1 MSAPFNSL
9 TAPRVRSAAMT
20 SHDLLRDTVAALG
33 YGDAAGFV
41 DAETAPAARGFIW
54 ADLRDKCRVDAAY
67 FRGSVPVVAFAAA
80 GTRSD
85 IHRTQRRLWN
95 YGRVPLLIATTESEV
110 LALSCNTSGTPRQ
123 PEAAL
128 IGQAEGSDELR
139 QVLSDFS
146 RFSVE
151 SGRLMRLYPKALSK
165 RNRVDQS
172 LLRNLRQ
179 LRSRLVA
186 LGVDES
192 DIEPLLGRSIFVRYL
207 EDRGI
212 LRPEDLRSLGQP
224 TSLVAALDDNWN
236 AVSSFF
242 DAMSDHFN
250 GDVFRTGVLSRPIPQ
265 PALDDLGSFF
275 RATDLDSGQQALWP
289 YDFAIIPS
297 ELISSIYEQLLATKQ
312 KKDAAYYTPRHVV
325 DLVLDELLP
334 PDRTTGPRALLDPS
348 CGSGI
353 FLAEAFRRMVRQES
367 LRRGTTLNFAEL
379 SQLLTSSVF
388 GVDRNADAIG
398 VTAFSLYLALLEHVD
413 PRTIWLTAR
422 LPDLIGSNLVIAD
435 YFDDH
440 ALADR
445 KFDAIA
451 GNPPWQSR
459 LSPAANRYLHRAERD
474 VPDQQIAA
482 AFIWRAAEMLTDQ
495 GSVGFVLPSKT
506 ILHNRGGA
514 ADRFRLEFFSSLSV
528 ETIIDL
534 SPLRKELFGATA
546 PATIAIFGPQ
556 SDVNDTNL
564 LHVSPRRTP
573 IAQMV
578 DGIAIPQQNI
588 RWIPSVAART
598 DPSIWKP
605 LLWGGPADLALVQHL
620 RQAFPSLRHLEKERD
635 WSSGP
640 GFQIVRG
647 GDENDASHLA
657 NIPHLPTDRLQ
668 AMRPPAVPERPAT
681 EAVMHRP
688 RQLAIYLAP
697 HILMRKGFSEFP
709 EAAFVPYNATFTDGL
724 SSLAGPH
731 KEELQAIAALLN
743 SSVARYWFLMTAS
756 SWGVEREQLHHREW
770 MTLPIPPL
778 DGSQLRTLSRFV
790 LRAAE
795 GEGEDL
801 WRPELD
807 DAAERAYGL
816 TADERQLVADALD
829 VSWSELR
836 HGPTS
841 AAYHPPTSEQY
852 DAFATGLATRL
863 EDLDVGGWDVA
874 VAERTRGLAVV
885 TCRSR
890 EEPGGPDVDASVLQR
905 LTSGDG
911 ANEDR
916 WLASATIIEPEALVL
931 DGNAVH
937 LIRPDRLSCWT
948 VSSARQSAIEV
959 FEALLTGTT
968 ALQERDA

>member
-1 MSAPFNSL
+1 MS
-9 TAPRVRSAAMT
+9 
-20 SHDLLRDTVAALG
+20 SHDLLSDTVAALG
-33 YGDAAGFV
+33 YRDAIGFV
-41 DAETAPAARGFIW
+41 DADTAPAAGEFVW
-54 ADLRDKCRVDAAY
+54 ADLREKCGVDAAY

-80 GTRSD
+80 GTRDD
-85 IHRTQRRLWN
+85 IDRTQRRLWN

-110 LALSCNTSGTPRQ
+110 LALSCNTSGTPRT
-123 PEAAL
+123 PNAAL
-128 IGQAEGSDELR
+128 LGQAQGSDELS

-151 SGRLMRLYPKALSK
+151 SGQLMRLHAQALNK

-179 LRSRLVA
+179 LRGHLVE
-186 LGVDES
+186 LGVEES

-212 LRPEDLRSLGQP
+212 LRPEDLGSLGQP
-224 TSLVAALDDNWN
+224 ASLVEALDDGWD

-250 GDVFRTGVLSRPIPQ
+250 GDVFRPGVLSRELPQ
-265 PALDDLGSFF
+265 PALDDLGDFF

-312 KKDAAYYTPRHVV
+312 KRDAAYYTPRHVV

-334 PDRTTGPRALLDPS
+334 PDRATGPRALLDPS

-367 LRRGTTLNFAEL
+367 LRRGRTLSFDEL

-413 PRTIWLTAR
+413 PRTIWLAAR

-440 ALADR
+440 ALAGR

-459 LSPAANRYLHRAERD
+459 LSPAANRYLQNAERD
-474 VPDQQIAA
+474 APDQQIAT
-482 AFIWRAAEMLTDQ
+482 AFVWRAAEMLNEE

-506 ILHNRGGA
+506 ILHNRGGG

-528 ETIIDL
+528 ETVIDL

-546 PATIAIFGPQ
+546 PAMIAIFGRR
-556 SDVNDTNL
+556 SDVADTDV

-573 IAQMV
+573 VAQIV
-578 DGIAIPQQNI
+578 DGIAIPQHNI
-588 RWIPSVAART
+588 RWISSVAART

-620 RQAFPSLRHLEKERD
+620 RQAFPALRHLEQERG

-640 GFQIVRG
+640 GFQVRG
-647 GDENDASHLA
+647 GGEHDASHLA
-657 NIPHLPTDRLQ
+657 EIPHLPTEQLQ
-668 AMRPPAVPERPAT
+668 AMRPPAVPEQPVT
-681 EAVMHRP
+681 ETVMHRP
-688 RQLAIYLAP
+688 RKLAIYLAP

-709 EAAFVPYNATFTDGL
+709 EAAFVSYDATFTDGL
-724 SSLAGPH
+724 SSVAGSQE
-731 KEELQAIAALLN
+731 KELQAIAGLLN
-743 SSVARYWFLMTAS
+743 SSVAKYWFFMTAS

-770 MTLPIPPL
+770 MTLPIPQL
-778 DGSQLRTLSRFV
+778 NRLHLRTLSGIV
-790 LRAAE
+790 KRAAE
-795 GEGEDL
+795 GEPEDL
-801 WRPELD
+801 WRTELD
-807 DAAERAYGL
+807 ATAERAYGL
-816 TADERQLVADALD
+816 TVDERQLVADALNIR
-829 VSWSELR
+829 WSELR
-836 HGPTS
+836 DGPTS
-841 AAYHPPTSEQY
+841 AAYRSPTPEQY
-852 DAFATGLATRL
+852 EAFTAELANRL
-863 EDLDVGGWDVA
+863 RDVDLGEWEVT
-874 VAERTRGLAVV
+874 VAERAPGLAVV

-890 EEPGGPDVDASVLQR
+890 EEPGDPDVGGSVLQR
-905 LTSGDG
+905 LASGYEESQDT
-911 ANEDR
+911 

-931 DGNAVH
+931 EGNAVH
-937 LIRPDRLSCWT
+937 LVRPDRLSCWT

-968 ALQERDA
+968 GLQDRHA